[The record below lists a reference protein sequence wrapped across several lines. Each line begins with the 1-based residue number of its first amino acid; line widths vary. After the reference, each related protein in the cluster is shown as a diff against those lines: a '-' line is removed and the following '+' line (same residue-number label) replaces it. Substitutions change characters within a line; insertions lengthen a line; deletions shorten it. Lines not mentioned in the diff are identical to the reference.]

1 MKKWIGFLLAL
12 ILLASCAAAGAEEK
26 WMVFHCA
33 EDGFSTSKPLH
44 ALTEYKNSKGYVG
57 ITFYLGIPGAPP
69 YVLVHRRPAE
79 AKFKNPSNYLNNTYR
94 EFLEDKYASTGVAF
108 NPSKTWEVGGKQL
121 TGAKYNI
128 GGTIQLQ
135 LIERRELGDV
145 EYTAMY
151 DPADEDAVMKAL
163 NAAVAGYIE
172 DEAADAGTDTLDGAE
187 DSTGD
192 EDWEKAFAEAWA
204 EERKAAREF
213 TAAFTAKLTDEDL
226 LAFVMY
232 YGDEYRYV
240 LGKTTLREMTEDG
253 WIPYME
259 DIGVFSLCDRNEDPT
274 GVLLYTEHG
283 TMDEPVIAMDARF
296 QEFMQVTYC
305 GFDGTVGI
313 HADDP
318 DEYWY
323 PDETG
328 LELGELLSETGERID
343 LWDGLVNWLVTDF
356 GAEQSEDGIYEA
368 KIPLTDGRTLYVSS
382 HDSQV
387 RISLAG
393 F

>member
-1 MKKWIGFLLAL
+1 MKRLTGFLLAL
-12 ILLASCAAAGAEEK
+12 VLLVSCAAAQADGE
-26 WMVFHCA
+26 WIRFHCT
-33 EDGFSTSKPLH
+33 EDGFTTTKPMH

-79 AKFKNPSNYLNNTYR
+79 GKFKNPEGYLNNTYR
-94 EFLEDKYASTGVAF
+94 EFLEDKYAGSSVAL
-108 NPSKTWEVGGKQL
+108 NPAKTWEVGGKKL

-145 EYTAMY
+145 EYTAMF
-151 DPADEDAVMKAL
+151 DSSEEELIMQAL
-163 NAAVAGYIE
+163 NAAVEGYIE
-172 DEAADAGTDTLDGAE
+172 DEAAAAGTDGTDGTE
-187 DSTGD
+187 DLMSD
-192 EDWEKAFAEAWA
+192 EDWEKEIIAAWA
-204 EERKAAREF
+204 EERKAARAF
-213 TAAFTAKLTDEDL
+213 TAAFSAKLADRDL
-226 LAFVMY
+226 LSFTMY
-232 YGDEYRYV
+232 YGDEYRYT
-240 LGKTTLREMTEDG
+240 LGETTLRDMMKDG
-253 WIPYME
+253 WVPYME
-259 DIGVFSLCDRNEDPT
+259 DIGVFSLYDANEDPT

-283 TMDEPVIAMDARF
+283 TMDEPVIAMDAMF
-296 QEFMQVTYC
+296 QEFMQVEYC

-328 LELGELLSETGERID
+328 LELAELLMDTGERID

-356 GAEQSEDGIYEA
+356 GAVQSEDGIYEA
-368 KIPLTDGRTLYVSS
+368 KVPLSDGRILCISS

>member
-1 MKKWIGFLLAL
+1 MKKWLGFLLAL
-12 ILLASCAAAGAEEK
+12 ILLVSCAAAE
-26 WMVFHCA
+26 
-33 EDGFSTSKPLH
+33 
-44 ALTEYKNSKGYVG
+44 
-57 ITFYLGIPGAPP
+57 
-69 YVLVHRRPAE
+69 
-79 AKFKNPSNYLNNTYR
+79 
-94 EFLEDKYASTGVAF
+94 
-108 NPSKTWEVGGKQL
+108 
-121 TGAKYNI
+121 
-128 GGTIQLQ
+128 
-135 LIERRELGDV
+135 
-145 EYTAMY
+145 
-151 DPADEDAVMKAL
+151 DPAG
-163 NAAVAGYIE
+163 N
-172 DEAADAGTDTLDGAE
+172 
-187 DSTGD
+187 GD
-192 EDWEKAFAEAWA
+192 WDKEFVEAWA

-226 LAFVMY
+226 LAFVMD

-259 DIGVFSLCDRNEDPT
+259 DIGVFSLYDRNEDPT

-283 TMDEPVIAMDARF
+283 TMDEPVIAMDAMF

-328 LELGELLSETGERID
+328 LELADLLSETGERIN
-343 LWDGLVNWLVTDF
+343 LWDGLVKWLVTDF
-356 GAEQSEDGIYEA
+356 GAKQSEDGIYEA